1 MFLSATFSELLGYTS
16 IACWLGAQFPQ
27 VIENHKRQSCEGLAL
42 PFLCNWL
49 LGDFSNLIGC
59 LLTHQLP
66 FQTYLATYFCIVDC
80 SLLAQYFYYGGGPA
94 IPSEVYGRTRSR
106 TLSTARRLSIDASHY
121 RTLSAVAGNVA
132 AAAALVAFPEA
143 HPEHRVSRKHPV
155 DQPLHDTTPQVSEEA
170 QDEVDDAVLS
180 ALSESFHSGRK
191 RVSWSQERRD
201 HLSAVPKSLQITS
214 PQREFAAFARG
225 RPEQRAADADEVEV
239 EVGQAG
245 SRAASGHRTSSRA
258 SRRAASMVLLGFGA
272 LFSVGALT
280 DARSRSLA
288 ERNDSIGR
296 VLADEVVIP
305 HSVTA
310 SSVQDAAYY
319 ESSSDAE
326 VVTVE
331 LPSTLDQDE
340 LRSQSE
346 DLPSAERIIGRIFAW
361 LCTSLYLT
369 SRLPQIWKNYAR
381 KSVDGLSMYLFVFAF
396 LGNFFYVCSIL
407 TSPEARVPPPASI
420 QFFKESLPY
429 LLGSGGTFIFDVTI
443 VSQSFIYRGKPPR
456 RRGRGASIV
465 HRASLA
471 EEQAGLLGGDA
482 LSGSYY
488 GGRSASVVAHSRS
501 RTSASTLRIP
511 SPSPPVSNQQFA
523 EPQPDHLRAFVL
535 DYLCHNCYT
544 KTAQAFARDTTVR
557 HLDKDG
563 DEIMSPD
570 RRLQGNSVDLTEEG
584 LRRIRLR
591 EEIRT
596 EILSG
601 RIDEATA
608 LLNQHFP
615 SVLAS
620 SSVSHSET
628 SSSVNSS
635 SDRIESA
642 PRTVLDPTLLS
653 LNLRIHA
660 FIEACRTIPLP
671 YVPPHRG
678 VPIETPE
685 PPMNLSRAP
694 DRMTGERYQTELIL
708 RAQKLY
714 ALVELLRKPEDRAT
728 YLKELENVGGL
739 LAYKVP
745 EISPMSK
752 YLDQAR
758 RERVADQINR
768 AILHHNNLLSV
779 SHLEVAVRYNSSLW
793 GALNELHAE
802 VPTRRP
808 AGVTLP
814 PKPASRTASTSDEK
828 KPTVEVSFTMILYL
842 RNLIWDAVF
851 TTFRFGLI
859 P

>member
-1 MFLSATFSELLGYTS
+1 MFLTAKFSELLGYAS
-16 IACWLGAQFPQ
+16 MACWLGAQFPQ

-94 IPSEVYGRTRSR
+94 TPSEVYT
-106 TLSTARRLSIDASHY
+106 ASHY
-121 RTLSAVAGNVA
+121 RTLSTVAGNVA
-132 AAAALVAFPEA
+132 TAAALATFPEP
-143 HPEHRVSRKHPV
+143 HPEHRVSRKHHPKL
-155 DQPLHDTTPQVSEEA
+155 PKKRRMRLT
-170 QDEVDDAVLS
+170 DAVLS

-201 HLSAVPKSLQITS
+201 HQPSARSQTSPVVPKSLQITA

-225 RPEQRAADADEVEV
+225 RPEQRAADAEEVEV
-239 EVGQAG
+239 EQPG

-258 SRRAASMVLLGFGA
+258 SRRGASMVLLGFGA

-280 DARSRSLA
+280 NAHSRSSA
-288 ERNDSIGR
+288 ERSDSIGR
-296 VLADEVVIP
+296 VLVDNVIIP
-305 HSVTA
+305 HPLTA
-310 SSVQDAAYY
+310 SSVQDADYHA
-319 ESSSDAE
+319 SLSDTG

-331 LPSTLDQDE
+331 LPLTLGQNE
-340 LRSQSE
+340 SRSQSE
-346 DLPSAERIIGRIFAW
+346 DSPSAERIIGRIFAW

-381 KSVDGLSMYLFVFAF
+381 KSVEGLSMYLFVFAF

-407 TSPEARVPPPASI
+407 TSPEAHMPPPASTK
-420 QFFKESLPY
+420 FFKESIPY

-456 RRGRGASIV
+456 RRGRGASIA

-471 EEQAGLLGGDA
+471 EEQACLLGGDA

-488 GGRSASVVAHSRS
+488 GAP
-501 RTSASTLRIP
+501 TLRIP

-523 EPQPDHLRAFVL
+523 EPQPNHLRAFVL
-535 DYLCHNCYT
+535 DYLCHNCHT
-544 KTAQAFARDTTVR
+544 KTAQAFARDTAVR

-563 DEIMSPD
+563 DEITSPD
-570 RRLQGNSVDLTEEG
+570 RRLQGTSADLTDEG
-584 LRRIRLR
+584 LRRIRRR

-596 EILSG
+596 GILSG

-608 LLNQHFP
+608 LLNEHFP
-615 SVLAS
+615 SVLAP
-620 SSVSHSET
+620 SSVSSSET
-628 SSSVNSS
+628 LSSADSS
-635 SDRIESA
+635 PDRIEYTS
-642 PRTVLDPTLLS
+642 RTVLDPTLLS

-671 YVPPHRG
+671 YVPPHQTT
-678 VPIETPE
+678 TPE
-685 PPMNLSRAP
+685 PSTNLSRDP
-694 DRMTGERYQTELIL
+694 DLMDDERYQTELIL

-745 EISPMSK
+745 EMSPMSK

-768 AILHHNNLLSV
+768 AILYHSNLLSV
-779 SHLEVAVRYNSSLW
+779 SHLEVAVRYNSCLW
-793 GALNELHAE
+793 AALSELRVR
-802 VPTRRP
+802 VPTNSSRP
-808 AGVTLP
+808 AGVALP
-814 PKPASRTASTSDEK
+814 PKPTSRSASTSGEK
-828 KPTVEVSFTMILYL
+828 KPTNTVEYL
-842 RNLIWDAVF
+842 PPFDLGLFLDARV
-851 TTFRFGLI
+851 
-859 P
+859 

>member
-1 MFLSATFSELLGYTS
+1 MLLLTAKFSELLGYAS

-80 SLLAQYFYYGGGPA
+80 SLLAQYFYYYSGRPETL
-94 IPSEVYGRTRSR
+94 SEAYVRTRSR
-106 TLSTARRLSIDASHY
+106 TISTARRLSLDASHY
-121 RTLSAVAGNVA
+121 RTLSTVAGNVA
-132 AAAALVAFPEA
+132 AAAALAAFPES
-143 HPEHRVSRKHPV
+143 HPEHRVSRKHVV
-155 DQPLHDTTPQVSEEA
+155 DQPLDDTAPQVVEEA

-191 RVSWSQERRD
+191 RVSWSQERHD
-201 HLSAVPKSLQITS
+201 HQSSARSQASPVVPKSLQITA
-214 PQREFAAFARG
+214 PPREFAAFSRG
-225 RPEQRAADADEVEV
+225 RPEQRVADAEEVEV
-239 EVGQAG
+239 VQPS
-245 SRAASGHRTSSRA
+245 SRAASDHRTSSRA
-258 SRRAASMVLLGFGA
+258 SRRGASMVLLGFGA
-272 LFSVGALT
+272 LFSVGALSNVH
-280 DARSRSLA
+280 SRSLA
-288 ERNDSIGR
+288 GRGDSIGR
-296 VLADEVVIP
+296 VLADEVNIP
-305 HSVTA
+305 HPSTTSSAQDTA
-310 SSVQDAAYY
+310 YHTPSGVG
-319 ESSSDAE
+319 

-331 LPSTLDQDE
+331 LPLTLSQNGS
-340 LRSQSE
+340 RSQASE
-346 DLPSAERIIGRIFAW
+346 DSPSTERIIGRIFAW

-369 SRLPQIWKNYAR
+369 SRLPQIWKNYVR

-407 TSPEARVPPPASI
+407 TSPEAHMPPPASTK
-420 QFFKESLPY
+420 FFKESIPY
-429 LLGSGGTFIFDVTI
+429 LLGSGGTLIFDVTI
-443 VSQSFIYRGKPPR
+443 VSQSYIYRGKPPR
-456 RRGRGASIV
+456 RRGRGTSIA

-471 EEQAGLLGGDA
+471 EEQACLLGGDA

-488 GGRSASVVAHSRS
+488 GGRGASAVRHSRT
-501 RTSASTLRIP
+501 RTSGSPPPLRFP

-544 KTAQAFARDTTVR
+544 KTAQAFARDTAVR

-563 DEIMSPD
+563 DEITSPD
-570 RRLQGNSVDLTEEG
+570 RRLQGTSADLTDEG
-584 LRRIRLR
+584 LRKIRRR
-591 EEIRT
+591 EEVRT

-608 LLNQHFP
+608 LLNEHFP
-615 SVLAS
+615 NVLAP
-620 SSVSHSET
+620 SSVPSSET
-628 SSSVNSS
+628 SSSVDSS
-635 SDRIESA
+635 PDRIEYNS
-642 PRTVLDPTLLS
+642 RTVLDPTLLS

-671 YVPPHRG
+671 YVPHLQTT
-678 VPIETPE
+678 PITTPE
-685 PPMNLSRAP
+685 PTTNLSRDP
-694 DRMTGERYQTELIL
+694 DHMADERYQTELIL

-745 EISPMSK
+745 EMSPMSK

-768 AILHHNNLLSV
+768 AILYHSNLLSV
-779 SHLEVAVRYNSSLW
+779 SHLEVAVRYNSALW
-793 GALNELHAE
+793 GALSELHIK
-802 VPTRRP
+802 VPTNSSRP

-814 PKPASRTASTSDEK
+814 PKPTSRSAPTSGEK
-828 KPTVEVSFTMILYL
+828 KLTGTVEVSLL
-842 RNLIWDAVF
+842 
-851 TTFRFGLI
+851 
-859 P
+859 